1 MRRIAPACSERTPES
16 KTKGSRIIV
25 GVNKV
30 EHYEIAIYGSLAD
43 FAQQLGFPDAAGLLH
58 LTLEEEKAADA
69 KAESTRRNCYQ
80 PQG

>member
-1 MRRIAPACSERTPES
+1 
-16 KTKGSRIIV
+16 
-25 GVNKV
+25 V

-43 FAQQLGFPDAAGLLH
+43 FRAAAWLPDAAGLLH

-69 KAESTRRNCYQ
+69 KADPTRRNCYQ

>member
-1 MRRIAPACSERTPES
+1 M
-16 KTKGSRIIV
+16 
-25 GVNKV
+25 

-69 KAESTRRNCYQ
+69 KLTKLAETAINPRAEQERR
-80 PQG
+80 GA